1 MFIYHTRSGVMYNRL
16 FKLWYYTVS
25 HGQMLLRSIG
35 NEETCNMDIY
45 FGDVSYI
52 ELPVKINNIIILEPQ
67 QEDIDYIVKRIGNT
81 EKVITVLL
89 SDNRKFYVVS
99 SIVKIIENDLGMFD
113 LPFDIPDYNAH
124 G

>member
-1 MFIYHTRSGVMYNRL
+1 MYNRL
-16 FKLWYYTVS
+16 FKLWYYPVS

-45 FGDVSYI
+45 FGAVSYI

-81 EKVITVLL
+81 EKIITVLL
-89 SDNRKFYVVS
+89 SNNHKLYVVF
-99 SIVKIIENDLGMFD
+99 SIVKTIENDLGMFD